1 MKKQLTAEVTKVGML
16 EDIPFED
23 HMFDVV
29 YVSHVLEHIY
39 NIYIALKECK
49 QVLKEDGCIIFAM
62 PCGYDD
68 EPAHLHNRTK
78 DGWREDFERNGLLI
92 ERNGQFE
99 FNNNEYY
106 GRAIKRRSDHV

>member
-39 NIYIALKECK
+39 DIDIAVKECK
-49 QVLKEDGCIIFAM
+49 RVLKEDGCIIFAM

-92 ERNGQFE
+92 ERAGQFE

-106 GRAIKRRSDHV
+106 GRAIKKRSDHV

>member
-39 NIYIALKECK
+39 DIDIAVKECK
-49 QVLKEDGCIIFAM
+49 WVLKEDCCIISAM

-68 EPAHLHNRTK
+68 APAHLHNRTK

-92 ERNGQFE
+92 ERDGQFE

-106 GRAIKRRSDHV
+106 GRAIKGRSDHV